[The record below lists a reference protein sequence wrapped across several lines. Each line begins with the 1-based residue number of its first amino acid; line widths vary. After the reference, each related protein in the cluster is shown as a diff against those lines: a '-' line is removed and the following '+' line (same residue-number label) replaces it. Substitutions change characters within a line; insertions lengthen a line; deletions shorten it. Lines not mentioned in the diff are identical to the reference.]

1 MNHPRLYLDE
11 DAMRRSLVFGLRARH
26 VDVITAADADMVN
39 RDDDDHLLAAAGF
52 GRTLYSYNVADYCL
66 LHQQW
71 HTEGRQHAG
80 IIVASQQ
87 RYPVGDEIRRITH
100 LIRTVTAQQ
109 MENRLEFLSAW

>member
-52 GRTLYSYNVADYCL
+52 GRALYSYNVADYCL

-71 HTEGRQHAG
+71 NTKEGNTPGLLSHHSSA
-80 IIVASQQ
+80 
-87 RYPVGDEIRRITH
+87 IR
-100 LIRTVTAQQ
+100 
-109 MENRLEFLSAW
+109 